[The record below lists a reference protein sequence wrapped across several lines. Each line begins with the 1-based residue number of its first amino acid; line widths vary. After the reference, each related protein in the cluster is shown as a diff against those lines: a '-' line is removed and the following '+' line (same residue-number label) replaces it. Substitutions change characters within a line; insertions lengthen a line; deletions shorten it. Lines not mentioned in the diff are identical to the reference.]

1 MATTVDQSSAARSGS
16 GSPSPPRR
24 PRRSIGKFVVILL
37 FLGAVGAGAFY
48 ALPYALKATSSRDE
62 TGVLTFPVQTQRLRV
77 TVTADGTI
85 ESASNVDVKCQVPGG
100 STILSIVPDGTEVDA
115 GDEIVRLDSSQIE
128 DELSTQKIN
137 YERALATKIQSEE
150 DYAAATIAVK
160 EYEQGTFVQ
169 ELQQA
174 EAQIKIALENLRSA
188 ENVLKYSE
196 RMVRKGFVTPLQR
209 DADAFAVERAKLD
222 LEVAET
228 AKQVLVEFTK
238 PKMMKE
244 LIAKREAAAA
254 KLRSDEAALELEQ
267 AKLKRLEQQL
277 ANCVIMAPQ
286 RGMVVYANERGR
298 RGSSGIEIEEGA
310 VIREQ
315 QTIVRLPD
323 LTRMQVKVTVHES
336 KVDQLKVGMPARI
349 VIQDRELGG
358 RVVAVANQPEPNSF
372 FSANVKE
379 YATTVAI
386 DGETKSLRPG
396 MSAEVEIL
404 LADLPDRV
412 VIPISSVVERRGKFY
427 CWVQVGNDHEK
438 RPLKLGATDDTY
450 IEVIDGVKVGD
461 LVLRNPR
468 AVLAEARL
476 EAGEGDAEEGDDDS
490 FGPPGD
496 REAGPQGGPEANGPP
511 AGGPPAGPGAA
522 QGPGGGPAG
531 QRRFDP
537 MQFDADG
544 DGKLSLEEAPERMKA
559 RFGDMDADGD
569 GFATRAEVNAFSQK
583 MRAQFESQGGTPPG
597 PGGGRPE

>member
-1 MATTVDQSSAARSGS
+1 M
-16 GSPSPPRR
+16 
-24 PRRSIGKFVVILL
+24 ILL
-37 FLGAVGAGAFY
+37 FLCAVGAGAFY
-48 ALPYALKATSSRDE
+48 ALPFALKATSSRDDI
-62 TGVLTFPVQTQRLRV
+62 GVLTFPVQTQRLRV

-85 ESASNVDVKCQVPGG
+85 ESASNVDIKCLVPGG
-100 STILSIVPDGTEVDA
+100 STVLSIVPDGTEVDA
-115 GDEIVRLDSSQIE
+115 GDEIIRLDSSQIE

-150 DYAAATIAVK
+150 DYAASTIAVQ

-228 AKQVLVEFTK
+228 AKKVLVEFTK

-267 AKLKRLEQQL
+267 AKLERLEKQL
-277 ANCVIMAPQ
+277 ANCVITAPQ

-298 RGSSGIEIEEGA
+298 RGSSGVEIEEGA
-310 VIREQ
+310 VVREQ

-349 VIQDRELGG
+349 VIQDRELSGN
-358 RVVAVANQPEPNSF
+358 VVSVANQPEPNSF

-427 CWVQVGNDHEK
+427 CWVEAGDEHEK

-450 IEVIDGVKVGD
+450 IEVVDGVKVGD

-468 AVLAEARL
+468 AVLAEARM
-476 EAGEGDAEEGDDDS
+476 EVTDGDSEDDEDS
-490 FGPPGD
+490 FGPAGD
-496 REAGPQGGPEANGPP
+496 REKPSPGGPP
-511 AGGPPAGPGAA
+511 AGGPGAGPRTT
-522 QGPGGGPAG
+522 GPGEGGPDA

-544 DGKLSLEEAPERMKA
+544 DGKLSLDEAPERMKA
-559 RFGDMDADGD
+559 RFADMDADGD

-583 MRAQFESQGGTPPG
+583 MRAQRESEGGGPPAA
-597 PGGGRPE
+597 GGGRPE

>member
-1 MATTVDQSSAARSGS
+1 
-16 GSPSPPRR
+16 
-24 PRRSIGKFVVILL
+24 
-37 FLGAVGAGAFY
+37 
-48 ALPYALKATSSRDE
+48 
-62 TGVLTFPVQTQRLRV
+62 
-77 TVTADGTI
+77 
-85 ESASNVDVKCQVPGG
+85 
-100 STILSIVPDGTEVDA
+100 
-115 GDEIVRLDSSQIE
+115 
-128 DELSTQKIN
+128 
-137 YERALATKIQSEE
+137 
-150 DYAAATIAVK
+150 
-160 EYEQGTFVQ
+160 YEQGTFVQ

-228 AKQVLVEFTK
+228 AKKVLVEFTK

-244 LIAKREAAAA
+244 LVAKREAAAA

-267 AKLKRLEQQL
+267 AKLQRLEKQL
-277 ANCVIMAPQ
+277 ANCVISAPQ

-298 RGSSGIEIEEGA
+298 RGSSGVEIEEGA
-310 VIREQ
+310 VVREQ

-349 VIQDRELGG
+349 AIQDRELTGN
-358 RVVAVANQPEPNSF
+358 VVSVANQPEPNSF

-412 VIPISSVVERRGKFY
+412 VIPISSVVERRGRFY
-427 CWVQVGNDHEK
+427 CWIQVGDDHEK

-450 IEVIDGVKVGD
+450 IEVIDGVKIGD
-461 LVLRNPR
+461 IVLRNPR

-476 EAGEGDAEEGDDDS
+476 EMTDGDSADEEDS

-496 REAGPQGGPEANGPP
+496 RRKPSPGSSP
-511 AGGPPAGPGAA
+511 AEDSSADPAAA
-522 QGPGGGPAG
+522 QAAENGSDKP
-531 QRRFDP
+531 RRFDL

-544 DGKLSLEEAPERMKA
+544 DGKLSLDEVPERMKA
-559 RFGDMDADGD
+559 RFADMDADGD
-569 GFATRAEVNAFSQK
+569 GFATRAEANAFSQK
-583 MRAQFESQGGTPPG
+583 MRAQRESEGSGPPAA
-597 PGGGRPE
+597 GGGRPE

>member
-24 PRRSIGKFVVILL
+24 PRRSIGKFVAVFL
-37 FLGAVGAGAFY
+37 FLGAVAAGAFY

-349 VIQDRELGG
+349 VIQDRELTG
-358 RVVAVANQPEPNSF
+358 RVVSVANQPEPNHF

-412 VIPISSVVERRGKFY
+412 VVPISSVVERQGKFY
-427 CWVQVGNDHEK
+427 CWVQVGNEHEK

-461 LVLRNPR
+461 LVLRNP
-468 AVLAEARL
+468 
-476 EAGEGDAEEGDDDS
+476 
-490 FGPPGD
+490 
-496 REAGPQGGPEANGPP
+496 
-511 AGGPPAGPGAA
+511 AGGPGRSPAGSG
-522 QGPGGGPAG
+522 
-531 QRRFDP
+531 RR
-537 MQFDADG
+537 
-544 DGKLSLEEAPERMKA
+544 
-559 RFGDMDADGD
+559 
-569 GFATRAEVNAFSQK
+569 
-583 MRAQFESQGGTPPG
+583 
-597 PGGGRPE
+597 